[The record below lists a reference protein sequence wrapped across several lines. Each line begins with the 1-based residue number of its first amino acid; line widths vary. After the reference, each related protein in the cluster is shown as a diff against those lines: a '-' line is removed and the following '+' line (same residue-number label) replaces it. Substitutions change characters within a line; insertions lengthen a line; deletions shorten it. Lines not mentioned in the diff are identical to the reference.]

1 MGLAVEWRQTALVYT
16 FGILAS
22 EDRDEAK
29 RRGAERPTRLDGM
42 SVYGTKLPWPMPDHP
57 FGMGGH
63 SFQGYHSIRELGARV
78 RSRYQAYRP
87 LRTMIAAPAIV

>member
-1 MGLAVEWRQTALVYT
+1 VGLAVEWRQTALVYS

-29 RRGAERPTRLDGM
+29 RRGAERPTRLDAM

-63 SFQGYHSIRELGARV
+63 SSRV
-78 RSRYQAYRP
+78 ITQSGNWVPGSA
-87 LRTMIAAPAIV
+87 LDTKRTGH

>member
-1 MGLAVEWRQTALVYT
+1 MLRVP

-29 RRGAERPTRLDGM
+29 RRGAERPTHLDAM
-42 SVYGTKLPWPMPDHP
+42 TVYGTKLLWPMTDHP

-63 SFQGYHSIRELGARV
+63 SSRV
-78 RSRYQAYRP
+78 ITQSGNWVPGFA
-87 LRTMIAAPAIV
+87 LDTKRTGH